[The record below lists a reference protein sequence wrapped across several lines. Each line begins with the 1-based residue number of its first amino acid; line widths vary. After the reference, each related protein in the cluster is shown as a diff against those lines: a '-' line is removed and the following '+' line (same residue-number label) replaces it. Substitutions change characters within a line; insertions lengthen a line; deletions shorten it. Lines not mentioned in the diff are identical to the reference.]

1 MMGLPK
7 GFIPPEDTVQ
17 VLLEAPGVIKQS
29 DLCRFVDLRNW
40 LMGGATTDAERELF
54 RALRDTLKEHFNAGW
69 LVQMGLVQMYRD
81 HTRVIVISE
90 DPIRAWEFN

>member
-40 LMGGATTDAERELF
+40 LMGGRQRTQRENF
-54 RALRDTLKEHFNAGW
+54 FAP
-69 LVQMGLVQMYRD
+69 
-81 HTRVIVISE
+81 SE
-90 DPIRAWEFN
+90 IP